1 MSRTFDLVQW
11 HMIAKLS
18 KNGTASKTATRT
30 TPGKPLRRAL
40 EEATKPVASMH
51 RGTRCVPPVGI
62 SGFARTRQPPFT
74 PLCEPAKR
82 EEHHEQDTET
92 NGPCRSARLRH
103 GDATSGGIRRYDA
116 VRPIRQRR
124 AVHQRKAHHRMRRGH
139 GDVRSRN
146 ANPCT
151 EQRVHHECGRLW
163 RHQFEADGRFDHYA
177 SRKQFHHP

>member
-18 KNGTASKTATRT
+18 KNGTASKAATRT
-30 TPGKPLRRAL
+30 TSGKLLRRAL
-40 EEATKPVASMH
+40 EEATKPVTSTH

-82 EEHHEQDTET
+82 EERHEQDTET
-92 NGPCRSARLRH
+92 SGPCRSACLRH
-103 GDATSGGIRRYDA
+103 GDAAGGGIRRYDV

-124 AVHQRKAHHRMRRGH
+124 AVHQRKTHDRMRRGY
-139 GDVRSRN
+139 GNVRPRY

-151 EQRVHHECGRLW
+151 E
-163 RHQFEADGRFDHYA
+163 
-177 SRKQFHHP
+177 